1 MIDKGAQFPIY
12 QELLHINRKKT
23 SHYKDVQKGFGNT
36 SKKRASK
43 SPGSMLQD
51 PQLLTSKGNK
61 DENDLYSSN

>member
-36 SKKRASK
+36 SKEKSKQITREYAAGSSAS
-43 SPGSMLQD
+43 
-51 PQLLTSKGNK
+51 NF
-61 DENDLYSSN
+61 